1 MQFGE
6 CTGTVTLHAN
16 GGKKTTLTGYNTCA
30 NPTNTPSASTR
41 WVFNK
46 GAYVTHTN
54 DEPTGAKMTPATPR
68 DYKGKDMLCD
78 TGVLMGNMCSEW
90 SNEEIGQQWFDIDDT
105 TSGSFPPLYFYDV
118 EVMVVSI
125 NMKYDLENIKQYLK
139 EFAEQD
145 ERMVRYGDMMLIA
158 RGHKW

>member
-1 MQFGE
+1 
-6 CTGTVTLHAN
+6 
-16 GGKKTTLTGYNTCA
+16 
-30 NPTNTPSASTR
+30 
-41 WVFNK
+41 
-46 GAYVTHTN
+46 
-54 DEPTGAKMTPATPR
+54 MTPATPR
-68 DYKGKDMLCD
+68 DYKGKGMLCD

-125 NMKYDLENIKQYLK
+125 NMKYDLENIKQYLM

-145 ERMVRYGDMMLIA
+145 ERMVRYGDMVLIA

>member
-1 MQFGE
+1 
-6 CTGTVTLHAN
+6 
-16 GGKKTTLTGYNTCA
+16 
-30 NPTNTPSASTR
+30 
-41 WVFNK
+41 
-46 GAYVTHTN
+46 
-54 DEPTGAKMTPATPR
+54 MTPATPR

-90 SNEEIGQQWFDIDDT
+90 SNEMINQQWFDIDHA

-125 NMKYDLENIKQYLK
+125 NMRYDLENIKQYLK

-145 ERMVRYGDMMLIA
+145 ERIVRYGDMVLIA